1 MARVKLLDDK
11 SPLPLYYQL
20 KVLMKDRFENGE
32 WYPGVKIPSEK
43 ELADFYSTSVTTVRQ
58 AVSLLVNEGL
68 LIRKQGK
75 GTFVAVRKIQRGPK
89 TLMSFTEEMRQKGLE
104 VSSKILRAG
113 RAKPNAGIRKILELP
128 EDGEIFFIQRLRYA
142 NDQAIGLQSSY
153 VVLNTFENLDI
164 DEFAGSIYELLEKK
178 YGITIAS
185 AEDNY
190 SAVLLDSN
198 TERLLGLHQPAVAF
212 SVKRIAYSSLGKP
225 VEYTES
231 YMRAD
236 KYSLSISLERDGKT
250 SLR

>member
-1 MARVKLLDDK
+1 MAEAKLLDDK

-20 KVLMKDRFENGE
+20 KVLMKDRFESGE
-32 WYPGVKIPSEK
+32 WHTGVKIPSEK
-43 ELADFYSTSVTTVRQ
+43 ELADFYTTSVTTVRQ

-75 GTFVAVRKIQRGPK
+75 GTFVATRKIQRGPK

-113 RAKPNAGIRKILELP
+113 RAKPNSWIRKILELP

-153 VVLNTFENLDI
+153 IVLNTFEDLNI
-164 DEFAGSIYELLEKK
+164 DEFEDSIYRLLEKK
-178 YGITIAS
+178 YGIKIAS
-185 AEDNY
+185 AEDDY

-198 TERLLGLHQPAVAF
+198 TERLLGLHYPAVAF
-212 SVKRIAYSSLGKP
+212 AVKRIAYSDLGKP

-231 YMRAD
+231 YMKAD
-236 KYSLSISLERDGKT
+236 RYSISVSLEREG
-250 SLR
+250 